1 MSDTEQTGPGG
12 TDPAAAELRDAVV
25 GVLRSEGCAA
35 VGVCGVEPLDAA
47 REAIERRRTEGLD
60 GGMQFT
66 YRNPARSTDP
76 RRTLPSARAAVVA
89 ALPYRSEVDPAPPE
103 PSAAVARYAAADT
116 YAELR
121 AALAVGREVL
131 RSAGYRGVVLADDNA
146 LVDRA
151 MARRAGLGW
160 LGRNTNLLVPGVGS
174 WVVLGTVLTD
184 APLPLDGG
192 AATGEQGTGEQG
204 TGEQGTGIEGCGT
217 CRRCLDGCPTGALVA
232 PGVLDGSRCL
242 SWLLQRRGSFPQ
254 ELRSA
259 LGARIYGCD
268 DCQEVCPPN
277 RRAPEVPATTPAGG
291 PGAWV
296 PLVELLESDDEH
308 LMDHFGVWYVADRE
322 PRYLRRNALVVLGN
336 VGDGDD
342 PVVERLLVRY
352 LGCGDGLLVEH
363 AGWAAQALGRGDL
376 VTATPVDP
384 VRASLAAPQGSDETG
399 DDGRR

>member
-1 MSDTEQTGPGG
+1 MSDTEQTGPVG

-25 GVLRSEGCAA
+25 GALRSEGCAA

-47 REAIERRRTEGLD
+47 REAIERRRAEGLD

-116 YAELR
+116 YADLR
-121 AALAVGREVL
+121 AALGVARGVL

-151 MARRAGLGW
+151 IARRAGLGW
-160 LGRNTNLLVPGVGS
+160 LGKNTNLLVPGLGS
-174 WVVLGTVLTD
+174 WVVLGTLLTD
-184 APLPLDGG
+184 APLPADRG
-192 AATGEQGTGEQG
+192 ADA
-204 TGEQGTGIEGCGT
+204 GEQGTGIEGCGT

-242 SWLLQRRGSFPQ
+242 SWLLQRRGSFPP
-254 ELRSA
+254 EFRGA

-277 RRAPEVPATTPAGG
+277 RRAPEAAAPAATGG

-308 LMDHFGVWYVADRE
+308 LMDHYGVWYVADRD

-336 VGDGDD
+336 VGDGGD

-352 LGCGDGLLVEH
+352 LGCGDSLLVEH
-363 AGWAAQALGRGDL
+363 AGWAARALGRGDL
-376 VTATPVDP
+376 VPPTPVGP
-384 VRASLAAPQGSDETG
+384 VRAPLAAPGGSDETG
-399 DDGRR
+399 GDGRR